1 MSKKKILVLGSTG
14 QDGSTICKYLVKKNF
29 KVFGLVRKSSTGNL
43 KNLKEIV
50 NFPNFKILHGDLLDL
65 ISIEKIIREIRPHEI
80 YNFADQDH
88 VRWSFEVP
96 SYSFDVTGASVVKI
110 LEIIKNHSSKSKFFQ
125 PLSSNIFGGSK
136 SKKQNE
142 QEKFSPLSIYALGKV
157 SAFYAC
163 EMYKKVHNLK
173 VYSAIFY
180 NHESKVRPE
189 EYVTRKITK
198 SVARIF
204 HGKQKKIVLGDIKA
218 KIDWGY
224 AEDYVEA
231 AYNIMQLK
239 TPDYFIIGSGKAHT
253 VEYFLKKSFEYV
265 GLNYKRYLKINKKL
279 IRPVKNSTLV
289 ANTFKAR
296 RKFNFKNKRSLDTII
311 SIMMENDLKLEAS
324 SQ

>member
-1 MSKKKILVLGSTG
+1 MRKKKILVLGSTG

-43 KNLKEIV
+43 KNLKEII

-231 AYNIMQLK
+231 AYDIMQLK

-279 IRPVKNSTLV
+279 IRPIKNSTLV
-289 ANTFKAR
+289 ANTFKAQ